1 MTISRLEIANVRN
14 LQSVSLLPH
23 PQLNLFVGQNGS
35 GKTSVLEALHLLG
48 LGRSF
53 RSGRVRRLIND
64 SASQCTVFVAFAE
77 GGSAGIQRSVN
88 GESQFRLDGRSKINL
103 ADIAHRLP
111 LSLLDPASF
120 GEMQEG
126 SKPRR
131 SQLDWGVFHVEH
143 RFYPAWVRYQRA
155 LKQRNSLLR
164 SGNIQPLESGAWDQE
179 LAESAALLHGFR
191 QAHLSAW
198 IPVWESVIQAFLP
211 GFGLTLDYHPGWD
224 TDQSLDALL
233 ADAWQRDLERG
244 HTQVGPHR
252 ADLRIKLGTAPADEV
267 LSRGQ
272 LKLALC
278 ALKLSQ
284 ITVLRDQGIQSVI
297 LIDDLASEL
306 DAGARSRLLA
316 YLAGTGAQTF
326 ITAIEAEGLLADL
339 ETGARK
345 MHHHLAGARQAGRAR
360 LPRKRPHSP
369 RTVRASTRRRRP
381 ARRTV

>member
-1 MTISRLEIANVRN
+1 MTIARLEIANVRN

-64 SASQCTVFVAFAE
+64 DASACTVFAAFAA
-77 GGSAGIQRSVN
+77 GGNAGIQRASN
-88 GESQFRLDGRSKINL
+88 GESEFRLDGRANINL

-120 GEMQEG
+120 AEMQEG

-131 SQLDWGVFHVEH
+131 AQLDWGVFHVEH

-164 SGNIQPLESGAWDQE
+164 SGSIGRLESAVWNRE
-179 LAESAALLHGFR
+179 LAESAGLLHSLR
-191 QAHLSAW
+191 HEYLLRWQPL
-198 IPVWESVIQAFLP
+198 WEARIQGFLP
-211 GFGLTLDYHPGWD
+211 EQRLALEYTPGWD
-224 TDQSLDALL
+224 IEQGLAELL
-233 ADAWQRDLERG
+233 AASWDKDQERG
-244 HTQVGPHR
+244 YTQIGPHR
-252 ADLRIKLGTAPADEV
+252 ADLRVKRGTAPADEL

-272 LKLALC
+272 KKLVIC

-284 ITVLRDQGIQSVI
+284 VSLLQESGRDCLLLV
-297 LIDDLASEL
+297 DDLASEL
-306 DAGARSRLLA
+306 DAIARQRLIS
-316 YLAGTGAQTF
+316 YLAVSGAQVF
-326 ITAIEAEGLLADL
+326 ITCIEPDAVLPALDG
-339 ETGARK
+339 
-345 MHHHLAGARQAGRAR
+345 AGASFKMFHVEHGVVVEA
-360 LPRKRPHSP
+360 
-369 RTVRASTRRRRP
+369 
-381 ARRTV
+381 

>member
-1 MTISRLEIANVRN
+1 MTLSRLEIANIRN

-23 PQLNLFVGQNGS
+23 PQLNLFVGPNGS

-64 SASQCTVFVAFAE
+64 EASQCTVFAAFAE
-77 GGSAGIQRSVN
+77 GGSAGIQRSSN
-88 GESQFRLDGRSKINL
+88 GESEFRLDGRSNINL

-120 GEMQEG
+120 AEMQEG

-131 SQLDWGVFHVEH
+131 AQLDWGVFHVEH

-164 SGNIQPLESGAWDQE
+164 SGTIQPFESRAWDRE
-179 LAESAALLHGFR
+179 LAECATLLHGFR
-191 QAHLSAW
+191 QAHLAAW
-198 IPVWESVIQAFLP
+198 EPVWEQVVATFLP
-211 GFGLTLDYHPGWD
+211 GHALSLDYLPGWD
-224 TDQSLDALL
+224 TAQALDQVL
-233 ADAWQRDLERG
+233 AEAWERDLERG
-244 HTQVGPHR
+244 HTQAGPHR
-252 ADLRIKLGTAPADEV
+252 ADLRIRLGSAPADEV

-284 ITVLRDQGIQSVI
+284 ITVLRLAGIQSLI

-306 DAGARSRLLA
+306 DAGARSRLLG

-326 ITAIEAEGLLADL
+326 ITAIEAGDLLAEL
-339 ETGARK
+339 GAS
-345 MHHHLAGARQAGRAR
+345 RQGFRMFHVEHGTI
-360 LPRKRPHSP
+360 KEC
-369 RTVRASTRRRRP
+369 
-381 ARRTV
+381 

>member
-23 PQLNLFVGQNGS
+23 PQLNLFIGQNGS

-64 SASQCTVFVAFAE
+64 DATACTVFAAFAE
-77 GGSAGIQRSVN
+77 GGSAGIQRSTN
-88 GESQFRLDGRSKINL
+88 AESEFRLDGRANITL

-120 GEMQEG
+120 AEMQEG

-131 SQLDWGVFHVEH
+131 AQLDWGVFHVEH

-164 SGNIQPLESGAWDQE
+164 SGSIQPFESGGWDRE
-179 LAESAALLHGFR
+179 LADSATLLHAFR
-191 QAHLSAW
+191 EAHLAAW
-198 IPVWESVIQAFLP
+198 RPVWDEVVTGFLP
-211 GFGLTLDYHPGWD
+211 GFSLSLDYVPGWD
-224 TDQSLDALL
+224 TGQPLEQLL
-233 ADAWQRDLERG
+233 AEAWERDLERG
-244 HTQVGPHR
+244 HTQLGPHR

-284 ITVLRDQGIQSVI
+284 ITVLRQAGVRSVI

-326 ITAIEAEGLLADL
+326 ITAIEAGDLLAEL
-339 ETGARK
+339 
-345 MHHHLAGARQAGRAR
+345 
-360 LPRKRPHSP
+360 S
-369 RTVRASTRRRRP
+369 ASQQGFRMFHVEHGTIREH
-381 ARRTV
+381 

>member
-35 GKTSVLEALHLLG
+35 GKTSVLEALYLLG

-64 SASQCTVFVAFAE
+64 NASQCTVFVAFAE
-77 GGSAGIQRSVN
+77 GGGAGIQRNAN
-88 GESQFRLDGRSKINL
+88 GESQFRLDGRSNINL

-120 GEMQEG
+120 AELQEG

-131 SQLDWGVFHVEH
+131 AQLDWGVFHVEH
-143 RFYPAWVRYQRA
+143 RFYPSWVRYQRA

-164 SGNIQPLESGAWDQE
+164 SGNIQAFESGAWDQE
-179 LAESAALLHGFR
+179 LAETAALLHAFR
-191 QAHLSAW
+191 LAHLSVW
-198 IPVWESVIQAFLP
+198 VPVWESVIESFLP
-211 GFGLTLDYHPGWD
+211 GFPLTLEYHAGWD
-224 TDQSLDALL
+224 TDKALDALL
-233 ADAWQRDLERG
+233 ADSWLRDLERG
-244 HTQVGPHR
+244 HTQIGPHR

-284 ITVLRDQGIQSVI
+284 ITVLRDQGIQSLI

-306 DAGARSRLLA
+306 DAGARSRLLG
-316 YLAGTGAQTF
+316 YLGGTAAQIF
-326 ITAIEAEGLLADL
+326 ITAIDSADL
-339 ETGARK
+339 MAELQGSEKGFRMFHVEHGTI
-345 MHHHLAGARQAGRAR
+345 
-360 LPRKRPHSP
+360 
-369 RTVRASTRRRRP
+369 TEF
-381 ARRTV
+381 

>member
-64 SASQCTVFVAFAE
+64 DASACTVFAAFSE
-77 GGSAGIQRSVN
+77 GGSAGIQRTST
-88 GESQFRLDGRSKINL
+88 GDSEFRLDGRANINL

-120 GEMQEG
+120 AEMQEG

-131 SQLDWGVFHVEH
+131 GQLDWGVFHVEH

-164 SGNIQPLESGAWDQE
+164 SGNIQPFESGVWDRE
-179 LAESAALLHGFR
+179 LAESAALLHDFR
-191 QAHLSAW
+191 EAHFAAW
-198 IPVWESVIQAFLP
+198 RPVWEAVVAGFLP
-211 GFGLTLDYHPGWD
+211 GFTLSLDYAPGWD
-224 TDQSLDALL
+224 VARPLDVLL
-233 ADAWQRDLERG
+233 AESWERDLERG
-244 HTQVGPHR
+244 HTQIGPHR
-252 ADLRIKLGTAPADEV
+252 ADLRIKLGTAAADEV

-284 ITVLRDQGIQSVI
+284 ITVLRDAGIRSLI

-326 ITAIEAEGLLADL
+326 ITAIEAEGLLPDL
-339 ETGARK
+339 EARK
-345 MHHHLAGARQAGRAR
+345 QGFSMFHVEHGTIREH
-360 LPRKRPHSP
+360 
-369 RTVRASTRRRRP
+369 
-381 ARRTV
+381 

>member
-23 PQLNLFVGQNGS
+23 PLLNLFVGQNGS

-64 SASQCTVFVAFAE
+64 EASACTVFAAFDE
-77 GGSAGIQRSVN
+77 GGSAGIQRASN
-88 GESQFRLDGRSKINL
+88 GESEFRLDGRANINL

-120 GEMQEG
+120 AEMQEG

-164 SGNIQPLESGAWDQE
+164 SGNIQPLEAGVWDRE
-179 LAESAALLHGFR
+179 LAETATLLHSFR
-191 QAHLSAW
+191 STHLAVW
-198 IPVWESVIQAFLP
+198 QPVWQRVVAGFLP
-211 GFGLTLDYHPGWD
+211 GFPLELDYVPGWD
-224 TDQSLDALL
+224 TEQSLVVLL
-233 ADAWQRDLERG
+233 AESWTRDQERG
-244 HTQVGPHR
+244 HTQIGPHR
-252 ADLRIKLGTAPADEV
+252 ADLRIKLGSAPADEL

-284 ITVLRDQGIQSVI
+284 ITVLREVGIQSLI

-306 DAGARSRLLA
+306 DAGARARLLA

-326 ITAIEAEGLLADL
+326 ITAIEAEGLLEDL
-339 ETGARK
+339 RQREQGFK
-345 MHHHLAGARQAGRAR
+345 MFHVEHGTIREH
-360 LPRKRPHSP
+360 
-369 RTVRASTRRRRP
+369 
-381 ARRTV
+381 

>member
-1 MTISRLEIANVRN
+1 MSIARLEIANVRN

-64 SASQCTVFVAFAE
+64 DASACTVFAAFAT
-77 GGSAGIQRSVN
+77 GGSAGIQRASN
-88 GESQFRLDGRSKINL
+88 GESEFRLDGRSNINL

-120 GEMQEG
+120 AEMQEG

-131 SQLDWGVFHVEH
+131 AQLDWGVFHVEH

-164 SGNIQPLESGAWDQE
+164 SGNISPLESGVWDRE
-179 LAESAALLHGFR
+179 LAETATLLHAFR
-191 QAHLSAW
+191 EAHLAVW
-198 IPVWESVIQAFLP
+198 QPVWDEVVAGFLP
-211 GFGLTLDYHPGWD
+211 GFGLTLDYAPGWD
-224 TDQSLDALL
+224 TAQALDGLL
-233 ADAWQRDLERG
+233 AEAWGRDLERG
-244 HTQVGPHR
+244 HTQIGPHR

-284 ITVLRDQGIQSVI
+284 ITVLRQAGVQSLI

-339 ETGARK
+339 EAAGQGFRMFHVEHGTIREHGQDGPHPRPVTGN
-345 MHHHLAGARQAGRAR
+345 
-360 LPRKRPHSP
+360 
-369 RTVRASTRRRRP
+369 
-381 ARRTV
+381 

>member
-64 SASQCTVFVAFAE
+64 DASACTVFAAFAE
-77 GGSAGIQRSVN
+77 GGSAGIQRASN
-88 GESQFRLDGRSKINL
+88 GESEFRLDGRGNINL

-120 GEMQEG
+120 AEMQEG

-131 SQLDWGVFHVEH
+131 AQLDWGVFHVEH

-164 SGNIQPLESGAWDQE
+164 SGNIQPFESGVWDRE

-191 QAHLSAW
+191 EAHLAAW
-198 IPVWESVIQAFLP
+198 GPVWEAVVAGFLP
-211 GFGLTLDYHPGWD
+211 GFALSLDYVPGWD
-224 TDQSLDALL
+224 VAQPLDALL
-233 ADAWQRDLERG
+233 AESWERDLERG
-244 HTQVGPHR
+244 HTQIGPHR
-252 ADLRIKLGTAPADEV
+252 ADLRIKLGTAAADEV

-284 ITVLRDQGIQSVI
+284 ITVLRDAGIRSLI

-326 ITAIEAEGLLADL
+326 ITAIEAEGVLPDL
-339 ETGARK
+339 E
-345 MHHHLAGARQAGRAR
+345 ARQQGFRMFHVEHGTIR
-360 LPRKRPHSP
+360 EY
-369 RTVRASTRRRRP
+369 
-381 ARRTV
+381 